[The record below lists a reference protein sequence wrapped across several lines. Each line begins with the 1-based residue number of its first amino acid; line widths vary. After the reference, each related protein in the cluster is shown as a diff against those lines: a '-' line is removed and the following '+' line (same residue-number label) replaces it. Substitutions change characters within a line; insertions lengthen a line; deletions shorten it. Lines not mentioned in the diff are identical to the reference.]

1 VHGTVQGV
9 GFRPTVYRIACA
21 SRLVGFV
28 RNDSEGVLIEIEGAP
43 EAVAEFPAMLR
54 REAPPLARI
63 ETIEV
68 REAAPRG
75 ETEFR
80 VVTSVTSVAN
90 VADDA
95 SGGVTSA
102 AIPSDTATCDACLR
116 ELFDASDRRH
126 RYPFINCT
134 DCGPR
139 YTIIR
144 DVPYDRARTTM
155 DAFAM
160 CEACRAEYE
169 DPRDRRFHAEPIAC
183 ATCGPRVELIVG
195 GARRFTSALGE
206 PRDDVFARATTLL
219 ARGAIL
225 ALKGLG
231 GYQLAVD
238 ARNDDAVKRLRA
250 KKRRPHKPFAVM
262 ARDLAALEGV
272 VVLDAEVREALLTP
286 ARPIVL
292 APRANGAGAAIPRV
306 APSVAPALHEL
317 GVMLPTTPLH
327 HLLFHAPHGGP
338 PLLVMTSGNLT
349 EEPIAKDEDDAF
361 EALGGIADAF
371 LVHDRPIHTRADDS
385 VGRISVG
392 ELQPVRRGRGWA
404 PDPVS
409 LPFAAPPVL
418 AVGAELKN
426 TVCLT
431 RGKDAFV
438 SQHIGDLSNYE
449 SRAFF
454 EESIAK
460 LERLLGVAPKA
471 VAHDLHPDYASTRWA
486 LASGL
491 RSIAVQHHHAHVASC
506 LVDSGASERTRAIG
520 VAFDGTG
527 CGPAG
532 DLWGGEILAFDLGG
546 FVRLGHLRPI
556 ALPGGE
562 AAIRE
567 PWRLALAALLDA
579 GEPTSALASGADVPD
594 DRREA
599 VRSMIVKNVATPRAT
614 GAGRWFDAV
623 AALIGVRAS
632 ISYEAQAAAEMES
645 LARGSASDVP
655 YPFELSP
662 SPSASG
668 ALASSEPFAV
678 DLRPT
683 IRAVAL
689 DLRRGE
695 RAADIASRFH
705 STMAEVV
712 LASCVAARRATGLDL
727 VALSGGCFQNV
738 IFTERTTLRLESSGF
753 RVLVHRHV
761 PPNDGGISLGQAA
774 VAAYQVRSA
783 AQDGHCKRERT

>member
-1 VHGTVQGV
+1 VELVAETARVSRLAIRVHGTVQGV

-28 RNDSEGVLIEIEGAP
+28 RNDSRGVLIEIEGAP
-43 EAVAEFPAMLR
+43 DAVAAFPGMLR

-63 ETIEV
+63 ESIEIC
-68 REAAPRG
+68 EAAPRG
-75 ETEFR
+75 DHEFR
-80 VVTSVTSVAN
+80 VVESM
-90 VADDA
+90 DA
-95 SGGVTSA
+95 VETDGGATTA
-102 AIPSDTATCDACLR
+102 AIPSDTATCDACVR
-116 ELFDASDRRH
+116 ELFDPRDRRY

-155 DAFAM
+155 DAFPM

-169 DPRDRRFHAEPIAC
+169 NPADRRFHAEPIAC
-183 ATCGPRVELIVG
+183 ATCGPRVELFPPG
-195 GARRFTSALGE
+195 TRQGEHGA
-206 PRDDVFARATTLL
+206 DVFAQATALL

-225 ALKGLG
+225 AVKGLG
-231 GYQLAVD
+231 GYQLTVD
-238 ARNDDAVKRLRA
+238 ARNEDAVLRLRA
-250 KKRRPHKPFAVM
+250 RKRRPHKPFAVM

-272 VVLDAEVREALLTP
+272 VVLDAAVKKALLAP

-292 APRANGAGAAIPRV
+292 APRADRGERGGIARV
-306 APSVAPALHEL
+306 AASVAPALHEL

-327 HLLFHAPHGGP
+327 HLLFGDARSGS

-349 EEPIAKDEDDAF
+349 EEPIAKDED
-361 EALGGIADAF
+361 EAIENLSEVADAF

-385 VGRISVG
+385 VGRVSLG

-409 LPFAAPPVL
+409 LPFAGPPVL

-438 SQHIGDLSNYE
+438 SQHVGDLGNYA

-460 LERLLGVAPKA
+460 LMRLLGVAPNV
-471 VAHDLHPDYASTRWA
+471 VAHDLHPDYASTSWA

-491 RSIAVQHHHAHVASC
+491 RAIAVQHHHAHVASC
-506 LVDSGASERTRAIG
+506 LVDSGATEGTRAIG

-546 FVRLGHLRPI
+546 FVRVGHLRPI
-556 ALPGGE
+556 ALAGGE

-567 PWRLALAALLDA
+567 PWRLALAALVDA
-579 GEPTSALASGADVPD
+579 GEATSVISD
-594 DRREA
+594 DRRDS
-599 VRSMIVKNVATPRAT
+599 VLSMIAKKVATPYAT

-623 AALIGVRAS
+623 AALLGVRAT
-632 ISYEAQAAAEMES
+632 ITYEAQAAAELEA
-645 LARGSASDVP
+645 LAALAYGGSRDVP
-655 YPFELSP
+655 YPFALEPHSSP
-662 SPSASG
+662 
-668 ALASSEPFAV
+668 FTI

-683 IRAVAL
+683 IRAIAL

-695 RAADIASRFH
+695 PAADIASRFH

-712 LASCVAARRATGLDL
+712 LASCVAARRVTGLDL

-753 RVLVHRHV
+753 RVLVHRQV

-774 VAAYQVRSA
+774 VAAYRLRNPPQR
-783 AQDGHCKRERT
+783 K